1 MNTDPK
7 EDQLGENVG
16 GDTGLEKGKMPTEH
30 KKEDDER
37 VHTVVPNNDSGIPGP
52 PNEEDKADTAGDDD
66 EASNKDG
73 GPKEEEL

>member
-16 GDTGLEKGKMPTEH
+16 GDTGLDKGTLPTEH

-37 VHTVVPNNDSGIPGP
+37 VHTVVPDNDSGIPGP
-52 PNEEDKADTAGDDD
+52 PNEGDKADSAGEDS

-73 GPKEEEL
+73 GPSKEDL